1 MSKNTRWFEPERIL
15 KNYLFW
21 THIVA
26 SILGVLLMAAL
37 R

>member
-1 MSKNTRWFEPERIL
+1 MSRNTRWFEPEKIL

-21 THIVA
+21 THMVA
-26 SILGVLLMAAL
+26 FILGALFVAVL